1 MGSASLSMISSKLE
15 SAKSTPSSGNPNKYP
30 SPHSGARWLR
40 NCYGEWAQAGPVD
53 LQENWLQAGQDR
65 QRTGGH

>member
-1 MGSASLSMISSKLE
+1 MGSGNLSMISSKLE

-30 SPHSGARWLR
+30 SPHSGVGWRGNR
-40 NCYGEWAQAGPVD
+40 YGERAEAGPID

-65 QRTGGH
+65 QCAGGD